1 MEFYVSMKGDDLSDG
16 SCNAPV
22 RSFQK
27 AINLV
32 RQYKTCSTENIT
44 VNIEEG
50 TYYLREPIRFTKDD
64 SGIESSHIIYQGI
77 GNVIISG
84 AIRINPDWKYYK
96 DGIYMTKVPKG
107 LAFDQLFINGRKK
120 IMARYPDYDENAK
133 YFHGYAKDCLA
144 PERIKRY
151 ADPKGGFIH
160 AMHEALWG
168 DFHYH
173 ITGRTDENELKYV
186 GGWQNNRPSKM
197 HETIRFIENVFE
209 ELDSPGEWYYDSK
222 EILYYIP
229 EKDEELID
237 AVCEGVCLKNLIT
250 IQGTQDFPVK
260 YLEFRNLNFR
270 HAMRTFM
277 EPMEPILRSD
287 WCIYRG
293 GAIYLEGTENLSIDG
308 CSIIDV
314 GGNAVTIS
322 NYNRYTTIKNCEI
335 EGAGANSILFIGD
348 LEAVRSPLFG
358 YDNFFADEENI
369 DWTPGPK
376 TQNYP
381 SKCVVEGNLLVR
393 NGSVE
398 KQSAGIS
405 LSICEEINIYHNT
418 IYDVPRAG
426 INICDGTWGGHRIEK
441 NVVFDTVRETQDH
454 GAFNS
459 WGRDRFWDPRYYEM
473 ERKLKENPDLPL
485 LDARQTVIIRNN
497 IFECANGWDIDLD
510 DGSSN
515 YLITENLCLR
525 GGIKNREGV
534 CREVTNNILL
544 NNTFHPHVWFEK
556 SRDVFAKNII
566 FRPYED
572 INLNAWGEL
581 FDSNILY
588 HRGPIAAASELHEKS
603 GMDIYSICAELQ
615 FADAASGDFRVQNEE
630 ILQRLQIKSLNF
642 QDCGVLDG
650 RLKEK
655 AASPFEELYEI
666 NPVFLKD
673 DNIYQFEDMKLKRLT
688 GLGEVSAT
696 GMFKETG
703 IYIKEVT
710 NGSKWWNKGL
720 REKDVIL
727 AVGKHEVTEVK
738 EAMKLLED
746 CTGKLLIWR
755 EQGEKLL

>member
-1 MEFYVSMKGDDLSDG
+1 MEFYVSMKGEDFADG

-22 RSFQK
+22 RSIQK
-27 AINLV
+27 AIELV
-32 RQYKTCSTENIT
+32 RTYKSCSTENIT
-44 VNIEEG
+44 INVEEG
-50 TYYLREPIRFTKDD
+50 TYYIREPIRFTKDD
-64 SGIESSHIIYQGI
+64 SGSESCRIIYQGV

-84 AIRINPDWKYYK
+84 GIRIYPDWKYYK
-96 DGIYMTKVPKG
+96 DSIYMTKVPKG
-107 LAFDQLFINGRKK
+107 LVFDQLIINGRKK
-120 IMARYPDYDENAK
+120 IMARYPNYDKNAK
-133 YFHGYAKDCLA
+133 YFNGYSKDCLA

-151 ADPKGGFIH
+151 VDPKGGFIH

-168 DFHYH
+168 DFHYQ

-197 HETIRFIENVFE
+197 HESIRFIENIFE

-222 EILYYIP
+222 ETLYYMP
-229 EKDEELID
+229 ENDEELID
-237 AVCEGVCLKNLIT
+237 AVYEVVCLKNLIT
-250 IQGTQDFPVK
+250 IQGTQDNPVK

-293 GAIYLEGTENLSIDG
+293 GAIYLEGTENISIHG
-308 CSIIDV
+308 CSIVDV
-314 GGNAVTIS
+314 GGNAVTVS
-322 NYNRYTTIKNCEI
+322 NYNRYTMIKNCEI
-335 EGAGANSILFIGD
+335 TEAGANSILFVGD

-358 YDNFFADEENI
+358 YESFFTDEENI
-369 DWTPGPK
+369 DWTPGSK

-381 SKCVVEGNLLVR
+381 SKCIVEGNLLVR
-393 NGSVE
+393 NGRVE

-405 LSICEEINIYHNT
+405 LSICEEIYINHNT

-426 INICDGTWGGHRIEK
+426 INICDGTWGEHRIEK

-473 ERKLKENPDLPL
+473 ERRLKENPELPL

-534 CREVTNNILL
+534 CREVKNNILF
-544 NNTFHPHVWFEK
+544 NNTFHPHVWFEN
-556 SRDVFAKNII
+556 SRDVFTKNII

-572 INLNAWGEL
+572 INLKAWGEL
-581 FDSNILY
+581 FDFNILY
-588 HRGPIAAASELHEKS
+588 HVGPTAVAFV
-603 GMDIYSICAELQ
+603 LQ
-615 FADAASGDFRVQNEE
+615 
-630 ILQRLQIKSLNF
+630 
-642 QDCGVLDG
+642 
-650 RLKEK
+650 
-655 AASPFEELYEI
+655 
-666 NPVFLKD
+666 
-673 DNIYQFEDMKLKRLT
+673 
-688 GLGEVSAT
+688 
-696 GMFKETG
+696 
-703 IYIKEVT
+703 
-710 NGSKWWNKGL
+710 
-720 REKDVIL
+720 
-727 AVGKHEVTEVK
+727 
-738 EAMKLLED
+738 
-746 CTGKLLIWR
+746 
-755 EQGEKLL
+755 